1 MSAPGT
7 DTANYT
13 PPDGDGI
20 AVVTLDHFPVNSL
33 SRNVTNGCT
42 LAILEI
48 EKDPNVKGVVVHG
61 AGRCFCAGADI
72 SEFGADGGPEVVDL
86 GRAKTD
92 MLGFEGLEVPVV
104 AAIHGYALGGGL
116 EAALGCHYRVIDE
129 DSAVGLPEVNIGLLP
144 GGQGTQRLPR
154 LIGCEAALELMTS
167 GDHVPAP
174 QALEWQVVDQIV
186 TAGSDMVTAAKEFCK
201 TKIGQPTP
209 KIVAMPPPAPNADFG
224 AWETNMAKAR
234 PGEIA
239 PQAIIRCVQGAVAGP
254 TFKDGD
260 KVEKSEFAVLV
271 KSPES
276 NALRHM
282 FFAERAGAKVDG
294 LKVKPTPIQK
304 VGIVG
309 AGLMGGGI
317 GMSCAEAGLDVIM
330 LDINEEGIARNSLVY
345 CRATAVLTTFFAFA
359 GLPWLRPEEGPRAD
373 SVKLQSL
380 SPAHR

>member
-1 MSAPGT
+1 MRGLLCATCVLCTVLGCAA
-7 DTANYT
+7 DRKALL
-13 PPDGDGI
+13 
-20 AVVTLDHFPVNSL
+20 ARPVA
-33 SRNVTNGCT
+33 GCT

-48 EKDPNVKGVVVHG
+48 ERDPNVKGVVVHG

-86 GRAKTD
+86 GRSKSD
-92 MLGFEGLEVPVV
+92 MLGFEGLDVPVV

-116 EAALGCHYRVIDE
+116 EAALGCHYRVIDAN
-129 DSAVGLPEVNIGLLP
+129 SAVGLPEVNIGLLP

-167 GDHVPAP
+167 GEHVPAP
-174 QALEWQVVDQIV
+174 QALEWQVVDKIV
-186 TAGSDMVTAAKEFCK
+186 PAGTDMVNAAKEFCK
-201 TKIGQPTP
+201 TKMGQPTP
-209 KIVAMPPPAPNADFG
+209 KIAEMPPPAPNVDFT
-224 AWETNMAKAR
+224 AWEAKVKKAR

-260 KVEKSEFAVLV
+260 KVEKAEFGVLV
-271 KSPES
+271 RSPES
-276 NALRHM
+276 SALRHM

-294 LKVKPTPIQK
+294 LKVKPTPIHK

-317 GMSCAEAGLDVIM
+317 GMSCAEAGLEVVL
-330 LDINEEGIARNSLVY
+330 LDINEEGTVPKSI
-345 CRATAVLTTFFAFA
+345 THPTGVLLLLFLSA
-359 GLPWLRPEEGPRAD
+359 G
-373 SVKLQSL
+373 SVDLF
-380 SPAHR
+380 